1 VKSSGQETDWRL
13 LLSTKGEFFITT
25 FTGAYLFKY
34 RTRSSPVIWRIYI
47 EFEIRV
53 GELQRAK
60 KLVFRAIGE
69 CPLVKGMLSAA
80 CGLRNF

>member
-1 VKSSGQETDWRL
+1 M
-13 LLSTKGEFFITT
+13 STKGEFFILT
-25 FTGAYLFKY
+25 FTDAYLFKY

-69 CPLVKGMLSAA
+69 CPLVKGMLFVAW
-80 CGLRNF
+80 GLRKF